1 MGENSAAS
9 MHVAWNT
16 EQMEQNAQ
24 HPNRAFPSSAE
35 FTVLWQSTVSREKLL
50 AILLN
55 SKI

>member
-1 MGENSAAS
+1 MGENSSAS

-35 FTVLWQSTVSREKLL
+35 FTVWQSTVSREKLL